1 MALTPLLCH
10 VSLFPLSGYL
20 LLQGNTSLSIMHWI
34 QLDSRWWL
42 GWNLPPSCS
51 CREMIASLAFCVIF
65 ILDNGKEILVN
76 YDYLKKYG
84 SGSSSFSRISDRP
97 QRQYTTQISL
107 SLRYSILL
115 RSEGIWDWSET
126 NMKSRRFWSWNE
138 PFKRMSHFF
147 WFCWKYRNH
156 VYSKHFV
163 WSTNDRITRHVS
175 HKSVW

>member
-65 ILDNGKEILVN
+65 VLDNGKEILLVN

-84 SGSSSFSRISDRP
+84 SGSSDLRRIFDLEDSDHEMNHLKEWV
-97 QRQYTTQISL
+97 T
-107 SLRYSILL
+107 
-115 RSEGIWDWSET
+115 
-126 NMKSRRFWSWNE
+126 
-138 PFKRMSHFF
+138 FF